1 METVF
6 KVGDEVYDIN
16 YGWGKVKE
24 AGKYSRH
31 GLQVV
36 FGEFTA
42 RYCSDGTLFS
52 CKNPTLS
59 FTEYTLQGFT
69 QERPIVLPEVGELCL
84 VSDGEGRTWILKEF
98 IRYEPTSTMPYIT
111 KGDVPYRLMKR
122 IKILD

>member
-6 KVGDEVYDIN
+6 KVGDEVYDIS

-24 AGKYSRH
+24 EGKYSRH

-42 RYCSDGTLFS
+42 RYCSDGTLFG

-59 FTEYTLQGFT
+59 FTEYTLQGFS
-69 QERPIVLPEVGELCL
+69 QERSLVLPEVGELCL
-84 VSDGEGRTWILKEF
+84 VRDSYDEDWKCVKFKLYNRNTLYPFTDSDNDDWKQ
-98 IRYEPTSTMPYIT
+98 
-111 KGDVPYRLMKR
+111 MKR

>member
-1 METVF
+1 MEAVF
-6 KVGDEVYDIN
+6 KVGDEVYDIS

-24 AGKYSRH
+24 EGKYSRH

-42 RYCSDGTLFS
+42 RYCSDGTLFG

-59 FTEYTLQGFT
+59 FTEYTLQGLT
-69 QERPIVLPEVGELCL
+69 QERPINLPEVGELCL
-84 VSDGEGRTWILKEF
+84 MRDADDEGWKALVFREYLPSEE
-98 IRYEPTSTMPYIT
+98 YPY
-111 KGDVPYRLMKR
+111 KSGRLGYKQLKR